1 MKYIIALILPICII
15 GSAHSYYGYNNPRYG
30 YDYLDSG
37 YDYNQQL
44 VRLLSGD
51 PTAEFLYNGF
61 YDDLTS
67 ESIQA
72 LASGIAVNL
81 LSPLQQ
87 YVPIDAVVSVP
98 TFVTA
103 LQPFGRPSI
112 SIVLNELCSNVG
124 VDSSVV
130 LQTLPS
136 SLLAIEFD
144 GPHFSRY
151 LTNSIQLEIAP
162 FPLVANTLGN
172 YFSNHFVKILA

>member
-15 GSAHSYYGYNNPRYG
+15 GSAHSYYGYNYPRYG

-44 VRLLSGD
+44 VQLLSGD
-51 PTAEFLYNGF
+51 PTEFLYWISWTAEFLYNGF

-87 YVPIDAVVSVP
+87 YVPIDAVVVYQHLWPHYNRSEDP
-98 TFVTA
+98 PSA
-103 LQPFGRPSI
+103 L
-112 SIVLNELCSNVG
+112 
-124 VDSSVV
+124 
-130 LQTLPS
+130 
-136 SLLAIEFD
+136 
-144 GPHFSRY
+144 FS
-151 LTNSIQLEIAP
+151 TNSVQMSEWIVQLFCKLFHPRFWLLNLMDPI
-162 FPLVANTLGN
+162 
-172 YFSNHFVKILA
+172 SRDI